1 MRFLTLFFF
10 TFACILAIVTSQN
23 PIDFIKVNCG
33 GQGIEDIGFLAD
45 EAYFR
50 SESTAP
56 TVATSHPTPTLPAG
70 DEWGEVYSTQIYAD
84 GGTLIY
90 RFPVPDGTYNV
101 GLMFSEQFKGSAR
114 AGARVFDLH
123 INDVPLDL
131 GIDVWSAAGGKLHT
145 RHYINKTGL
154 SPVGGYMKISLV
166 PVVENPMLSGLVI
179 EGPDVASIL
188 WETSAPPSAQGQSTN
203 DLITIPGRNAPT
215 AQVKSAK
222 VTSTP
227 TPTVTT
233 ANTPVAAVVTAPESS
248 AMTPPTADPTST
260 TIVTEEAEP
269 VAVLDPPMTE
279 DVGPTLVESG
289 TWIDLEYKRG
299 VPLPRHESCAVFAEG
314 LLYSIG
320 GRGIKSTS
328 VFNPITGSWSSVSG
342 PPVELNH
349 MQCLYYKNRIYIGGS
364 WYGEFPYEKEHADT
378 WVYDIPSDSWLTL
391 PGLPAERRRGGGAFV
406 NYKGKFYLSHGGRG
420 GHGNHATTTG
430 MFDMYDPETNTW
442 TPLADAPN
450 PRDHTNGAIINDKL
464 CVAGGRDGGTTDF
477 WNANIAPI
485 DCFNFVTMKW
495 EVKADLPMPR
505 CGTMVGTTCQ
515 GRLMI
520 AGGEGKTASNQAGQ
534 AFDRVDFFD
543 EATNSFDE
551 PSYMTSS
558 RHGSGVGVTSCSCG
572 NIYIPSGSAGLGGGP
587 EVLTTD
593 LWSPDGEIRS
603 CV

>member
-10 TFACILAIVTSQN
+10 TFACIFAIVTSQN

-50 SESTAP
+50 SESTVP
-56 TVATSHPTPTLPAG
+56 TVATSDPTTTLPEG
-70 DEWGEVYSTQIYAD
+70 DEWGAVYNTQIYAK
-84 GGTLIY
+84 GGSLTY
-90 RFPVPDGTYNV
+90 RFPIPDGTYNV
-101 GLMFSEQFKGSAR
+101 GLMFSEHY
-114 AGARVFDLH
+114 AGAARTGGRVFDLQ
-123 INDVPLDL
+123 INDIPLDS

-145 RHYINKTGL
+145 RYYINKTSL
-154 SPVGGYMKISLV
+154 SPVDGYMKISLI

-179 EGPDVASIL
+179 EGPDAAAIL
-188 WETSAPPSAQGQSTN
+188 WETTSPISKQGQ
-203 DLITIPGRNAPT
+203 TIDDSAMTPGTDPAAVETT
-215 AQVKSAK
+215 ATTP
-222 VTSTP
+222 TSTP
-227 TPTVTT
+227 TP
-233 ANTPVAAVVTAPESS
+233 AAVPVTSPIT
-248 AMTPPTADPTST
+248 TPAEEPTPATMV
-260 TIVTEEAEP
+260 IEEEKP
-269 VAVLDPPMTE
+269 VAVSDPPPMTQ

-289 TWIDLEYKRG
+289 TWINLEYARG
-299 VPLPRHESCAVFAEG
+299 APLPRHEACAVFANG

-320 GRGIKSTS
+320 GRGLKAVS
-328 VFNPITGSWSSVSG
+328 VFDVLTGNWGARSG

-349 MQCLYYKNRIYIGGS
+349 MQCVYYRNRIYIGGS
-364 WYGEFPYEKEHADT
+364 WYGKFPYEKEHADT

-391 PGLPAERRRGGGAFV
+391 PGLPEERRRGGGAFV

-420 GHGNHATTTG
+420 GHGDHATTTG
-430 MFDMYDPETNTW
+430 MLDMYDPETNTW

-477 WNANIAPI
+477 WNSNIAPI
-485 DCFNFVTMKW
+485 DCFNFITMKW
-495 EVKADLPMPR
+495 EVKADLPEPR
-505 CGTMVGTTCQ
+505 GGTMVGTTCQ

-520 AGGEGKTASNQAGQ
+520 AGGEGKTPTNQAGQ
-534 AFDRVDFFD
+534 AFDRVDFFN

-558 RHGSGVGVTSCSCG
+558 RHGSGVGITSCSCG